1 MLVYYTSL
9 KKFMVAAGQ
18 IGKGSMCIT
27 FPGKRGRDPTHQAS
41 SVGIGCLGPMASH
54 SIGIVNSACSAVM

>member
-1 MLVYYTSL
+1 
-9 KKFMVAAGQ
+9 MVAAGQ